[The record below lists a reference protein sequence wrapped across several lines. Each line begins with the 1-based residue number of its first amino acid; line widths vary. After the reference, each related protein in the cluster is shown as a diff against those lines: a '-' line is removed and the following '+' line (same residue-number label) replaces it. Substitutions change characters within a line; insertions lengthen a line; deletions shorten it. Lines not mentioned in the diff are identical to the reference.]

1 MEGGI
6 IMVNKK
12 LPKILDQRE
21 FELLFKANT
30 KQLAE
35 DKRKE
40 EENY

>member
-35 DKRKE
+35 QRKE
-40 EENY
+40 RNY